1 VEIHT
6 LDRTRREREHRIAR
20 ELSSEFSG
28 AQILRRAVKAAVET
42 VEGCDYAGVSLRSHH
57 GEVQT
62 PAWTSPAVW
71 VADAMQ
77 VTLGDG
83 PSLEPMWIA
92 DYVTVDDLS
101 TNQRWGQWA
110 PSVVKLGLRS
120 LISVRLPGGSQTFA
134 ALNLYS
140 ARVRG
145 FGLTSLGEACSYA
158 VVVLDAIRAAGR
170 GTGFE
175 TAMDTR
181 SLVNMAQGVMRYRY
195 GFEVSRALLLLQT
208 YSVKSHVKLQDAAKE
223 FVDAGSVPG
232 SF

>member
-1 VEIHT
+1 MEVRA

-28 AQILRRAVKAAVET
+28 AQILRRAVNGAVES

-77 VTLGDG
+77 VALGDG

-110 PSVVKLGLRS
+110 PIVVKLGLRS

-140 ARVRG
+140 ARAYG
-145 FGLTSLGEACSYA
+145 FGLTSLDEACSYA
-158 VVVLDAIRAAGR
+158 VEVLDAIQAAGR

-175 TAMDTR
+175 TAMAPKAWSAWPR
-181 SLVNMAQGVMRYRY
+181 
-195 GFEVSRALLLLQT
+195 E
-208 YSVKSHVKLQDAAKE
+208 
-223 FVDAGSVPG
+223 
-232 SF
+232 

>member
-1 VEIHT
+1 MEVHA
-6 LDRTRREREHRIAR
+6 LDRTRREREDRIGR
-20 ELSSEFSG
+20 ELSIQFSG
-28 AQILRRAVKAAVET
+28 AQILRRAVMGAVES

-71 VADAMQ
+71 MADAMQ

-83 PSLEPMWIA
+83 PSLEPMWIG

-101 TNQRWGQWA
+101 TNRRWGQWA
-110 PSVVKLGLRS
+110 PSVVTLGLRS

-140 ARVRG
+140 ARARG
-145 FGLTSLGEACSYA
+145 FGLTSLDEACSYA
-158 VVVLDAIRAAGR
+158 VEVLDAIQAAGR

-175 TAMDTR
+175 TAMATQ
-181 SLVNMAQGVMRYRY
+181 SLVSMAQGVMRYRY
-195 GFEVSRALLLLQT
+195 GVEVSRALSLLQT
-208 YSVKSHVKLQDAAKE
+208 YSVKSHVKFQDAARE
-223 FVDAGSVPG
+223 FVNAGRCAR
-232 SF
+232 

>member
-1 VEIHT
+1 MEVRA
-6 LDRTRREREHRIAR
+6 LDRTRREREDRIGR

-28 AQILRRAVKAAVET
+28 AQILRRAVSGAVGS

-77 VTLGDG
+77 VALGDG

-101 TNQRWGQWA
+101 TNQRWGPWA

-140 ARVRG
+140 ARAYG
-145 FGLTSLGEACSYA
+145 FGPTSLDEACSYA
-158 VVVLDAIRAAGR
+158 LEVLDAIQAAGG
-170 GTGFE
+170 GTG
-175 TAMDTR
+175 
-181 SLVNMAQGVMRYRY
+181 
-195 GFEVSRALLLLQT
+195 SRRRWPPKAW
-208 YSVKSHVKLQDAAKE
+208 SAWPRE
-223 FVDAGSVPG
+223 
-232 SF
+232 

>member
-1 VEIHT
+1 MEVRA
-6 LDRTRREREHRIAR
+6 LDRTRREREDRIGR

-28 AQILRRAVKAAVET
+28 AQILRRAVNGAVEN
-42 VEGCDYAGVSLRSHH
+42 VEGCDYAGVSLRSHT

-77 VTLGDG
+77 ATLGDG
-83 PSLEPMWIA
+83 PSLEPMWVA

-101 TNQRWGQWA
+101 TNQRWAQWA
-110 PSVVKLGLRS
+110 PSVVTLGLRS

-140 ARVRG
+140 ARAYG
-145 FGLTSLGEACSYA
+145 FGLTSLDEACSYA
-158 VVVLDAIRAAGR
+158 VEVLDAIQAAGR

-175 TAMDTR
+175 TAMATQ
-181 SLVNMAQGVMRYRY
+181 SLVSMAQGVMRYRY
-195 GFEVSRALLLLQT
+195 GFEVSRALSLLQT
-208 YSVKSHVKLQDAAKE
+208 YSVRSHVKLQDAAKE
-223 FVDAGSVPG
+223 FVDAGRG
-232 SF
+232 AR

>member
-1 VEIHT
+1 MGIHA
-6 LDRTRREREHRIAR
+6 LDRTRREREDRIGR

-28 AQILRRAVKAAVET
+28 AQILRRVVKGAVEG
-42 VEGCDYAGVSLRSHH
+42 VDGCDYAGVSLRSHG

-62 PAWTSPAVW
+62 PAWTSPVVW

-77 VTLGDG
+77 VMLGDG
-83 PSLEPMWIA
+83 PSLEPMWLA

-110 PSVVKLGLRS
+110 PSVVHMGLRS

-140 ARVRG
+140 ARAYG
-145 FGLTSLGEACSYA
+145 FGLTSLDEACSYA
-158 VVVLDAIRAAGR
+158 AEALDAIQAVGR

-175 TAMDTR
+175 TAMATQ
-181 SLVNMAQGVMRYRY
+181 SLVSMAQGVMRYRY
-195 GFEVSRALLLLQT
+195 GFEVSRALSLLRT
-208 YSVKSHVKLQDAAKE
+208 YSVESHVKLHDAAKE
-223 FVDAGSVPG
+223 FVDPG
-232 SF
+232 RGAR

>member
-1 VEIHT
+1 VEIDA
-6 LDRTRREREHRIAR
+6 LDRTRREREHRVAR

-28 AQILRRAVKAAVET
+28 AQILRRAVKGAVQS

-77 VTLGDG
+77 VALGDG
-83 PSLEPMWIA
+83 PSLEPMWVA

-140 ARVRG
+140 ARAYG
-145 FGLTSLGEACSYA
+145 FGLTSLDKACSYA
-158 VVVLDAIRAAGR
+158 LEVLDAIQAAGG

-175 TAMDTR
+175 TAMATQ
-181 SLVNMAQGVMRYRY
+181 SLVSMAQGVMRYRY
-195 GFEVSRALLLLQT
+195 GFEVSRALSLLQT
-208 YSVKSHVKLQDAAKE
+208 YSVKSHVKLHDAAKE
-223 FVDAGSVPG
+223 FVDAGRG
-232 SF
+232 AR

>member
-1 VEIHT
+1 MEIDA
-6 LDRTRREREHRIAR
+6 LDRTRREREHRVAR

-28 AQILRRAVKAAVET
+28 AQILRRAVKGAVQS

-77 VTLGDG
+77 VAMGDG
-83 PSLEPMWIA
+83 PSLEPMWVA

-134 ALNLYS
+134 ELNLYS
-140 ARVRG
+140 ARAHG
-145 FGLTSLGEACSYA
+145 FGLTSLDEACSYA
-158 VVVLDAIRAAGR
+158 VEVLDAIQADGR

-175 TAMDTR
+175 TAMATK
-181 SLVNMAQGVMRYRY
+181 SLVSMAQGVMRYRY
-195 GFEVSRALLLLQT
+195 GFEVSRALSLLQT
-208 YSVKSHVKLQDAAKE
+208 YSVKSHVQ
-223 FVDAGSVPG
+223 GSG
-232 SF
+232 HS